1 MLPTGYAPSA
11 AWYTRVPIE
20 GAGVV
25 HVVTDPQE
33 AGTDV
38 ILRRYQG
45 AVPVECVH
53 LHSSLGSPESAEE
66 MHTFWSDVETLA
78 YSVRRAPIELYRCND
93 EYMERKFRQ
102 LFGRSF
108 Y

>member
-1 MLPTGYAPSA
+1 MLPTNFAPSA
-11 AWYTRVPIE
+11 SWYTRVPIE

-25 HVVTDPQE
+25 HVVTDPLE

-38 ILRRYQG
+38 ILRCYQG
-45 AVPVECVH
+45 AASVECVH
-53 LHSSLGSPESAEE
+53 LRSSGGSPESAEE
-66 MHTFWSDVETLA
+66 MHTFWSDLETLTFC
-78 YSVRRAPIELYRCND
+78 VRRAPIERYFCND

-102 LFGRSF
+102 LFGRGF